1 MGLGGWRDGIGEAV
15 VFLSIKS
22 SLDKLRWGTEGHQAD
37 VSGGQLVCGMPGQ
50 TSSENPIFGPVG
62 VRMAG
67 AHGSE
72 GPD

>member
-1 MGLGGWRDGIGEAV
+1 MWRAGIGEAV
-15 VFLSIKS
+15 GFLSIKD
-22 SLDKLRWGTEGHQAD
+22 SLDELSWRTEGHQAD
-37 VSGGQLVCGMPGQ
+37 VSGGHLVWGMPRQ
-50 TSSENPIFGPVG
+50 TSSVNPIFGAVS